1 MNGDDDGDDDDDDD
15 DVMLRPID
23 KMTSCNQQDRHSSY
37 HTYFEIRTVRLRFS
51 NRPNAQ
57 RPEPKRTRS
66 EYSIQPITQ
75 NPPPSENA
83 APNASIQ
90 RLEATSLS
98 AATRKID
105 DDLQSLACVIL
116 DSTRHCAGHI
126 PPRLI
131 PVTVYSP
138 LTNPSLVGIQTL

>member
-1 MNGDDDGDDDDDDD
+1 MNGDDDGDDDDDD

-75 NPPPSENA
+75 NPPP
-83 APNASIQ
+83 
-90 RLEATSLS
+90 
-98 AATRKID
+98 RK
-105 DDLQSLACVIL
+105 C
-116 DSTRHCAGHI
+116 STERIH
-126 PPRLI
+126 
-131 PVTVYSP
+131 TE
-138 LTNPSLVGIQTL
+138 VGGDIAKRRDPEDR